1 MINSAIDSQEDEE
14 EKEALV
20 VLVVVDRNS
29 GSGFSGLES
38 RTLEIFGRCQCV
50 CVWAWYAK
58 ENLR

>member
-1 MINSAIDSQEDEE
+1 MINSAIDSQREEE

-29 GSGFSGLES
+29 GSGFSCLGPLRS
-38 RTLEIFGRCQCV
+38 SDTVNV